1 MYALG
6 PKEGWKGETRGEV
19 KNCSGAEVIIG
30 KRTSVGLCV
39 DTCWVIIMPF
49 KEIDGEG
56 IL

>member
-19 KNCSGAEVIIG
+19 KNGSGAEVIIG